1 MWPEPGTDL
10 ALFSPRLVSVQYA
23 REIVQHA
30 SIKLSV
36 LAFATSLIASLAL
49 TYLVRER
56 AARAGMFDPTDDRKL
71 HTQQIPRVGGVAIF
85 LSVAIALTILALRGG
100 FEGVGLASSK
110 LTVVVVGGAA
120 TFLLGLYDDLRQMRA
135 RYKFA
140 VQIAIA
146 IGIFAAGVR
155 IDVIALPLI
164 GQISFHPAMALFF
177 TIFWFVG
184 LTNAFNLID
193 GLDGLAS
200 GAALFALTTMFVVA
214 TINSQVGA
222 ALVTLAVAGATLGFL
237 RYNFHPASI
246 FLGDSGSLFLGFML
260 AGIGAIS
267 SQKGSTVVA
276 IAIPLISLGL
286 PVLDTSLAIARRFL
300 RGQPIFSADRGH
312 IHHRLLGLG
321 ISPAKVALLMYA
333 GCAVLALGGMLLVN
347 QSGYVAVV
355 LAVVGLGVGV
365 VVQRLRYHEFE
376 EFARLLK
383 RGAQQR
389 EVIGRNVRI
398 REAAQRVASASSL
411 AMMFALLEETFATD
425 EFRRAEVR
433 LRPSLIVPG
442 APSALRRQRDD
453 VAIWTWNAHSEVP
466 LSWWEIRLPLLT
478 SDGGPFG
485 SFVIWH
491 DGTARDTGLSHI
503 TTISRDLRAAVE
515 QRLGALWPAEAAA
528 LAALGKSTRA
538 GERRASADFNVPREI
553 PAGEMVGAEPS
564 GVFGAIG
571 TEPSNGRATA
581 GAGAA
586 SRSSRE
592 SAA

>member
-1 MWPEPGTDL
+1 MP
-10 ALFSPRLVSVQYA
+10 
-23 REIVQHA
+23 HA
-30 SIKLSV
+30 SIKLSI
-36 LAFATSLIASLAL
+36 LAFATSLVASLVL
-49 TYLVRER
+49 TVVVRER
-56 AARAGMFDPTDDRKL
+56 AKRAGIFDPTDDRKL
-71 HTQQIPRVGGVAIF
+71 HTRLVPRVGGVAIF
-85 LSVAIALTILALRGG
+85 LSVGAALLVLALQGG
-100 FEGVGLASSK
+100 FDGVGLAGPK
-110 LTVVVVGGAA
+110 LTVIVIGAAA
-120 TFLLGLYDDLRQMRA
+120 TFLLGLYDDLRQIRA

-140 VQIAIA
+140 IQIAIA
-146 IGIFAAGVR
+146 IAIFAAGVR
-155 IDVIALPLI
+155 IDTIALPLI
-164 GQISFHPAMALFF
+164 GQISFNPVVALFF

-184 LTNAFNLID
+184 ITNAFNLID

-214 TINSQVGA
+214 TINGQAGA

-246 FLGDSGSLFLGFML
+246 FLGDSGSLFLGFIL

-276 IAIPLISLGL
+276 VAIPLVSLGL

-321 ISPAKVALLMYA
+321 HSPAKVALFLYA
-333 GCAVLALGGMLLVN
+333 GCAALALGGMLLVN

-355 LAVVGLGVGV
+355 LAVVGLGVGI

-376 EFARLLK
+376 EFGRLLK

-398 REAAQRVASASSL
+398 REAAQRLGEASSL
-411 AMMFALLEETFATD
+411 ATMFALLEQTFAVD
-425 EFRRAEVR
+425 EFRRAEIR

-442 APSALRRQRDD
+442 EPTGPRRERDD
-453 VAIWTWNAHSEVP
+453 VAIWTWNRQPSVP
-466 LSWWEIRLPLLT
+466 LSWWEIRLPLLA
-478 SDGGPFG
+478 SDGAPLG

-491 DGTARDTGLSHI
+491 DGSARDTGLSHI
-503 TTISRDLRAAVE
+503 STISRELRAAVE
-515 QRLGALWPAEAAA
+515 ERLGALWPAEAARF
-528 LAALGKSTRA
+528 AAISRS
-538 GERRASADFNVPREI
+538 ERTADRR
-553 PAGEMVGAEPS
+553 PAGDLGIALDFPPAIEVFSDAVGAS
-564 GVFGAIG
+564 GG
-571 TEPSNGRATA
+571 GRVPA
-581 GAGAA
+581 GVGN
-586 SRSSRE
+586 SQISSHE

>member
-1 MWPEPGTDL
+1 VP
-10 ALFSPRLVSVQYA
+10 
-23 REIVQHA
+23 HA

-56 AARAGMFDPTDDRKL
+56 ATRAGIFDPTDERKL
-71 HTQQIPRVGGVAIF
+71 HTRKIPRVGGVAIF
-85 LSVAIALTILALRGG
+85 LSVAIALTVLALRGG

-110 LTVVVVGGAA
+110 LMVIVIGAAA
-120 TFLLGLYDDLRQMRA
+120 TFLLGLYDDLRQLRA

-146 IGIFAAGVR
+146 IAIFAAGVR
-155 IDVIALPLI
+155 IDIIALPLI
-164 GQISFHPAMALFF
+164 GQIHFNPVMGLFF

-200 GAALFALTTMFVVA
+200 GAAMFALTTMFVVA
-214 TINSQVGA
+214 TINQQAGA

-276 IAIPLISLGL
+276 IAIPLVSLGL
-286 PVLDTSLAIARRFL
+286 PVLDTSLAIIRRFL

-312 IHHRLLGLG
+312 IHHRLLSLG
-321 ISPAKVALLMYA
+321 HSPAKVALLMYA

-365 VVQRLRYHEFE
+365 VVQRLRYYEFE
-376 EFARLLK
+376 ELGRLLRK
-383 RGAQQR
+383 GAQQR
-389 EVIGRNVRI
+389 NVIGKRVRI
-398 REAAQRVASASSL
+398 REAGMRVARQRDLARIFDILGHSFAEDDFQRV
-411 AMMFALLEETFATD
+411 
-425 EFRRAEVR
+425 EVR
-433 LRPSLIVPG
+433 LRQSFARTG
-442 APSALRRQRDD
+442 AVEKVTDRRLDD
-453 VAIWTWNAHSEVP
+453 DIAIWSWNRGDDEDP
-466 LSWWEIRLPLLT
+466 TLWEIKLPLLKAGIRIG
-478 SDGGPFG
+478 SLVLWKDGAGKE
-485 SFVIWH
+485 
-491 DGTARDTGLSHI
+491 TALSQMQAI
-503 TTISRDLRAAVE
+503 AGQLRIALQEKLAE
-515 QRLGALWPAEAAA
+515 LWPAVAIDE
-528 LAALGKSTRA
+528 RA
-538 GERRASADFNVPREI
+538 WSSPIAGPSSGGDLPVPIIAGDELHRRREERTPATEPRVARPVRANDMERTHRAS
-553 PAGEMVGAEPS
+553 
-564 GVFGAIG
+564 
-571 TEPSNGRATA
+571 
-581 GAGAA
+581 
-586 SRSSRE
+586 
-592 SAA
+592 

>member
-1 MWPEPGTDL
+1 
-10 ALFSPRLVSVQYA
+10 
-23 REIVQHA
+23 VQHA

-56 AARAGMFDPTDDRKL
+56 ATRAGMFDPTDDRKV
-71 HTQQIPRVGGVAIF
+71 HTRQIPRVGGVAIF
-85 LSVAIALTILALRGG
+85 LSVAIALAILAMRGG
-100 FEGVGLASSK
+100 FEGVGLVSSK
-110 LTVVVVGGAA
+110 LTVIVIGGAA

-146 IGIFAAGVR
+146 IAIFAAGVR
-155 IDVIALPLI
+155 IDTIALPLI
-164 GQISFHPAMALFF
+164 GQISFNPAMALFF

-200 GAALFALTTMFVVA
+200 GAAMFALTTMFVVA
-214 TINSQVGA
+214 TINQQAGA

-276 IAIPLISLGL
+276 IAIPLVSLGL
-286 PVLDTSLAIARRFL
+286 PVLDTSLAIVRRFL

-321 ISPAKVALLMYA
+321 HSPAKVALLMYA

-355 LAVVGLGVGV
+355 LAVVGLGVGI

-376 EFARLLK
+376 ELGRLLR
-383 RGAQQR
+383 RGARQR
-389 EVIGRNVRI
+389 EIIGRNVRI
-398 REAAQRVASASSL
+398 REAAQRVRAASSL
-411 AMMFALLEETFATD
+411 SMMFGLLEEAFAVD

-442 APSALRRQRDD
+442 APTSLRRQRDD
-453 VAIWTWNAHSEVP
+453 VAIWTWNREPNVP

-478 SDGGPFG
+478 KDGGPFG

-515 QRLGALWPAEAAA
+515 QRLGALWPDEAAA
-528 LAALGKSTRA
+528 LAAL
-538 GERRASADFNVPREI
+538 RRSARVPDRWNSAEFDFGREAEGAIDANAEAI
-553 PAGEMVGAEPS
+553 PAGRSLTAESGAS
-564 GVFGAIG
+564 
-571 TEPSNGRATA
+571 RATA

-586 SRSSRE
+586 KSSHE

>member
-1 MWPEPGTDL
+1 M
-10 ALFSPRLVSVQYA
+10 
-23 REIVQHA
+23 QHA

-56 AARAGMFDPTDDRKL
+56 ATRAGMFDPTDDRKV
-71 HTQQIPRVGGVAIF
+71 HTRQIPRVGGVAIF
-85 LSVAIALTILALRGG
+85 LSVAIALAILALRGG
-100 FEGVGLASSK
+100 FEGVGLVSSK
-110 LTVVVVGGAA
+110 LTVVVIGGAA

-155 IDVIALPLI
+155 IDTIALPLI
-164 GQISFHPAMALFF
+164 GQISFNPAMGLFF

-200 GAALFALTTMFVVA
+200 GAAMFALTTMFVVA
-214 TINSQVGA
+214 TINQQAGA

-276 IAIPLISLGL
+276 IAIPLVSLGL
-286 PVLDTSLAIARRFL
+286 PVLDTALAIIRRFL

-355 LAVVGLGVGV
+355 LAVVGLGVGI
-365 VVQRLRYHEFE
+365 VVQRLRYYEFE
-376 EFARLLK
+376 ELGRLLRK
-383 RGAQQR
+383 GVQQR
-389 EVIGRNVRI
+389 HVIGRVIRLREAGVRI
-398 REAAQRVASASSL
+398 ARQRD
-411 AMMFALLEETFATD
+411 LERVFDILEDTFAAD
-425 EFRRAEVR
+425 DFQRAEVR
-433 LRPSLIVPG
+433 LRPSFARAATSNAVDD
-442 APSALRRQRDD
+442 RRLEDD
-453 VAIWTWNAHSEVP
+453 VAIWSWNRGADNDPSLWEIKLPLIEADHRIGSLVLWKDGAGKESALSHVPTIAGEVRAAVQLKIVQLWPGVAARLTADPARAGGELVMPFAAVDETHRRREDLSRVP
-466 LSWWEIRLPLLT
+466 LSASP
-478 SDGGPFG
+478 
-485 SFVIWH
+485 
-491 DGTARDTGLSHI
+491 
-503 TTISRDLRAAVE
+503 RAP
-515 QRLGALWPAEAAA
+515 GH
-528 LAALGKSTRA
+528 
-538 GERRASADFNVPREI
+538 
-553 PAGEMVGAEPS
+553 
-564 GVFGAIG
+564 
-571 TEPSNGRATA
+571 GRATR
-581 GAGAA
+581 A
-586 SRSSRE
+586 S
-592 SAA
+592 